1 MSCVSWFKLLSECPV
16 CVYKLLIPSIYSI
29 ATDKMSSFSLSER
42 NFSGLFSAVTGG
54 SFFCFQ
60 PLMGTLQTPAAELTI
75 QDFDL
80 SILYIDFILW
90 NLLVPYRVL
99 YTSYHP

>member
-1 MSCVSWFKLLSECPV
+1 MSCVSCVKLLSV
-16 CVYKLLIPSIYSI
+16 CTICRYTLLIPSIFTI
-29 ATDKMSSFSLSER
+29 ATDKMSSFSLSDR
-42 NFSGLFSAVTGG
+42 NFSGLFSAVSGG

-80 SILYIDFILW
+80 SILYIDFILL
-90 NLLVPYRVL
+90 NLLVP
-99 YTSYHP
+99 

>member
-1 MSCVSWFKLLSECPV
+1 MSCVSCVNLWSVCPV
-16 CVYKLLIPSIYSI
+16 CMYKLLIPSFFTI
-29 ATDKMSSFSLSER
+29 ATDKMSSFSLSDR
-42 NFSGLFSAVTGG
+42 NFSGLFSAVSGG

-80 SILYIDFILW
+80 LILYTLHTFESTSTIGCYILHTTQ
-90 NLLVPYRVL
+90 R
-99 YTSYHP
+99 